1 MEPRFHR
8 PGNEDPALPSR
19 FSAGGP
25 PRAANIQAM
34 NSATAPEAMRPASE
48 FESGSHATGK
58 GQVVAWAAWDW
69 GSAAFNAVMT
79 TFVFTVYLTSKAFGG
94 EDEASAVLGSA
105 LAIAG
110 AAIALLAPVTGQRS
124 DSGGRRKLW
133 LGVNTAAVAL
143 LTGLCFFVF
152 PRPEFLLLGVTLIA
166 LGNVFFEF
174 AGVNYNAML
183 AQISTPANIGKIS
196 GFGWASGY
204 LGGIVALL
212 IVLQLF
218 VQPSFEWFGASTE
231 ESLNIRLV
239 AVFSALWFLVF
250 AIPVMLAVPEV
261 PKARQS
267 GLGFFASYSLLVRR
281 IRAIYRT
288 SPHTI
293 YFLLASAIFRDGL
306 AAVFT
311 FGGIIAA
318 GTFGFE
324 LKQVIFFAIFG
335 NVVAAVGALLG
346 GLLDDRVGPK
356 AVIIGSL
363 IGLLIA
369 GSVLL
374 ALGNGNYSFFGMDW
388 AGSTTFWVFGLFLC
402 LFVGPAQSSSRAYLA
417 RLAPHGESGELFGL
431 YATTGRAVSF
441 LAPALFTLCIA
452 VATPLVAPGEAQRW
466 GILGIMVV
474 LLAGLLVMLPVK
486 PPGRTEIAVV
496 PGA

>member
-1 MEPRFHR
+1 
-8 PGNEDPALPSR
+8 
-19 FSAGGP
+19 
-25 PRAANIQAM
+25 
-34 NSATAPEAMRPASE
+34 
-48 FESGSHATGK
+48 
-58 GQVVAWAAWDW
+58 
-69 GSAAFNAVMT
+69 
-79 TFVFTVYLTSKAFGG
+79 
-94 EDEASAVLGSA
+94 
-105 LAIAG
+105 
-110 AAIALLAPVTGQRS
+110 
-124 DSGGRRKLW
+124 
-133 LGVNTAAVAL
+133 
-143 LTGLCFFVF
+143 
-152 PRPEFLLLGVTLIA
+152 
-166 LGNVFFEF
+166 
-174 AGVNYNAML
+174 VNYNAML

-218 VQPSFEWFGASTE
+218 VQPSIDWFGASTE

-239 AVFSALWFLVF
+239 AVFSALWFLIF

-261 PKARQS
+261 PKARQAR
-267 GLGFFASYSLLVRR
+267 LGFFASYGLLVRR

-293 YFLLASAIFRDGL
+293 FFLLASAIFRDGL

-335 NVVAAVGALLG
+335 NVVAAAGALLG
-346 GLLDDRVGPK
+346 GFLDDKVGPK
-356 AVIIGSL
+356 AVIIASL
-363 IGLLIA
+363 AGLLVA

-374 ALGNGNYSFFGMDW
+374 ALGNGNYSLLGMEW
-388 AGSTTFWVFGLFLC
+388 SGSTTFWVFGLFLC

-441 LAPALFTLCIA
+441 LAPALFTLCIT
-452 VATPLVAPGEAQRW
+452 VATPFVAPGEAQRW

-486 PPGRTEIAVV
+486 PPGKTEIAVV
-496 PGA
+496 PEA

>member
-1 MEPRFHR
+1 
-8 PGNEDPALPSR
+8 
-19 FSAGGP
+19 
-25 PRAANIQAM
+25 M
-34 NSATAPEAMRPASE
+34 NSATAPEAMQPSSELEAGNTASN
-48 FESGSHATGK
+48 K
-58 GQVVAWAAWDW
+58 GRIMAWASWDW

-79 TFVFTVYLTSKAFGG
+79 TFVFTVYLTSNAFGG
-94 EDEASAVLGSA
+94 EDRASAVLGGA

-124 DSGGRRKLW
+124 DTGGRRKLW
-133 LGVNTAAVAL
+133 LGVNTAIVAL
-143 LTGLCFFVF
+143 LTALCFFVF
-152 PRPEFLLLGVTLIA
+152 PRPEFLLLGVSLIA
-166 LGNVFFEF
+166 LANIFFEF

-183 AQISTPANIGKIS
+183 AQISTPRNIGKVS
-196 GFGWASGY
+196 GFGWGMGY

-218 VQPSFEWFGASTE
+218 VQPRFEWFGAATQDG
-231 ESLNIRLV
+231 LNIRLV
-239 AVFSALWFLVF
+239 AVFSALWFFIF
-250 AIPVMLAVPEV
+250 ALPVMFAVPEL
-261 PKARQS
+261 PRPQRAEKA
-267 GLGFFASYSLLVRR
+267 GILASYRLLVRR
-281 IRAIYRT
+281 IKAIYRT

-293 YFLLASAIFRDGL
+293 FFLLASAIFRDGL

-324 LKQVIFFAIFG
+324 LPQVIFFAIFG
-335 NVVAAVGALLG
+335 NIVAAVGAIIG
-346 GLLDDRVGPK
+346 GFLDDRIGPK

-363 IGLLIA
+363 AGLLVA
-369 GSVLL
+369 GTVILV
-374 ALGNGNYSFFGMDW
+374 LGNGNYIFFGAAW

-417 RLAPHGESGELFGL
+417 RLAPQGESGELFGL

-452 VATPLVAPGEAQRW
+452 VATPLVAEGEAQRW

-474 LLAGLLVMLPVK
+474 LLAGLLVLLPVK
-486 PPGRTEIAVV
+486 PPGEARIAVI
-496 PGA
+496 PAS

>member
-1 MEPRFHR
+1 
-8 PGNEDPALPSR
+8 
-19 FSAGGP
+19 
-25 PRAANIQAM
+25 M
-34 NSATAPEAMRPASE
+34 NSAPAPEAAHPASE
-48 FESGSHATGK
+48 LESGSDVTNK
-58 GQVVAWAAWDW
+58 GRVLAWAAWDW

-94 EDEASAVLGSA
+94 EDQASAVLGSA
-105 LAIAG
+105 LAVAG

-124 DSGGRRKLW
+124 DTGGRRKLW
-133 LGVNTAAVAL
+133 LGVNTGAVAL

-183 AQISTPANIGKIS
+183 AQISTPANIGKVS

-218 VQPSFEWFGASTE
+218 VQPSIEWFGASTE
-231 ESLNIRLV
+231 DSLNIRLV

-250 AIPVMLAVPEV
+250 AVPVMFAVPEV
-261 PKARQS
+261 PRARQAA
-267 GLGFFASYSLLVRR
+267 LGFFASYSLLVRR

-293 YFLLASAIFRDGL
+293 FFLLASAIFRDGL

-335 NVVAAVGALLG
+335 NVVAAAGALAG
-346 GLLDDRVGPK
+346 GFLDDRVGPK

-363 IGLLIA
+363 IGLLVA
-369 GSVLL
+369 GTVLL
-374 ALGNGNYSFFGMDW
+374 ALGNGNYSFLGMEW
-388 AGSTTFWVFGLFLC
+388 SGSTTFWVFGLFLC

-417 RLAPHGESGELFGL
+417 RLAPPGESGELFGL

-441 LAPALFTLCIA
+441 LAPALFTVCIT
-452 VATPLVAPGEAQRW
+452 VATPFVAPGEAQRW

-486 PPGRTEIAVV
+486 PPGKTEIAVV
-496 PGA
+496 PAA

>member
-1 MEPRFHR
+1 MNTASA
-8 PGNEDPALPSR
+8 PG
-19 FSAGGP
+19 
-25 PRAANIQAM
+25 AM
-34 NSATAPEAMRPASE
+34 QPASE
-48 FESGSHATGK
+48 LESGHHASSK
-58 GQVVAWAAWDW
+58 GRILAWASWDW

-79 TFVFTVYLTSKAFGG
+79 TFVFTVYLTSSAFGG
-94 EDEASAVLGSA
+94 EDQASAVLGGA
-105 LAIAG
+105 LAVAG
-110 AAIALLAPVTGQRS
+110 FAIAVLAPVTGQRS
-124 DSGGRRKLW
+124 DAGGRRKLW
-133 LGVNTAAVAL
+133 LGINTAAVAI
-143 LTGLCFFVF
+143 LTALCFFVF
-152 PRPEFLLLGVTLIA
+152 PRPEFLLLGVSLIA

-183 AQISTPANIGKIS
+183 AQISTPRNIGKVS
-196 GFGWASGY
+196 GFGWGAGY

-212 IVLQLF
+212 VVLQLF

-231 ESLNIRLV
+231 DSLNIRLV
-239 AVFSALWFLVF
+239 ALFSALWFFIF
-250 AIPVMLAVPEV
+250 ALPVLFAVPEL
-261 PKARQS
+261 PRTGQAAR
-267 GLGFFASYSLLVRR
+267 LGFLASYGLLARR
-281 IRAIYRT
+281 IKAIYAT

-293 YFLLASAIFRDGL
+293 YFLLASAVFRDGL

-324 LKQVIFFAIFG
+324 LSQVIFFAIFG
-335 NVVAAVGALLG
+335 NVVAAVGAMIG
-346 GLLDDRVGPK
+346 GFLDDRVGPK

-363 IGLLIA
+363 VGLLIA
-369 GSVLL
+369 GTVILV
-374 ALGNGNYSFFGMDW
+374 LGNGDYVFFGMDW

-452 VATPLVAPGEAQRW
+452 VATPMVAAGQAQRW

-474 LLAGLLVMLPVK
+474 LLAGLLVLLPVK
-486 PPGRTEIAVV
+486 SPGKASIAVV
-496 PGA
+496 PAA

>member
-1 MEPRFHR
+1 MHR
-8 PGNEDPALPSR
+8 
-19 FSAGGP
+19 
-25 PRAANIQAM
+25 M
-34 NSATAPEAMRPASE
+34 NSASAPGATQPFSELAS
-48 FESGSHATGK
+48 GNKATSK
-58 GQVVAWAAWDW
+58 ARILAWASWDW

-94 EDEASAVLGSA
+94 EDQASAVLGGA

-110 AAIALLAPVTGQRS
+110 FAIALLAPVTGQRS
-124 DSGGRRKLW
+124 DAGGRRKLW
-133 LGVNTAAVAL
+133 LGVNTAAVAI
-143 LTGLCFFVF
+143 LTALCFFVF

-166 LGNVFFEF
+166 LSNVFFEF

-183 AQISTPANIGKIS
+183 AQISTPRNIGKVS
-196 GFGWASGY
+196 GLGWGAGY

-218 VQPSFEWFGASTE
+218 VQPSFEWFGASTRD
-231 ESLNIRLV
+231 SLNIRLV
-239 AVFSALWFLVF
+239 AVFSALWFFVF
-250 AIPVMLAVPEV
+250 ALPVLFAVPEL
-261 PKARQS
+261 PKTPQAQR
-267 GLGFFASYSLLVRR
+267 LGIVASYGLLIRR
-281 IRAIYRT
+281 IKAIYAT

-293 YFLLASAIFRDGL
+293 YFLLASAVFRDGL

-324 LKQVIFFAIFG
+324 LSQVIFFAIFG
-335 NVVAAVGALLG
+335 NVVAAVGAIIG
-346 GLLDDRVGPK
+346 GFLDDKVGPK
-356 AVIIGSL
+356 AVILGSL
-363 IGLLIA
+363 VGLLIA
-369 GSVLL
+369 GTVILM
-374 ALGNGNYSFFGMDW
+374 LGNGEYSFFGMQW
-388 AGSTTFWVFGLFLC
+388 RGSTTFWIFGLFLC

-441 LAPALFTLCIA
+441 LAPALFTLCIT

-474 LLAGLLVMLPVK
+474 LLAGLLVLLPVK
-486 PPGRTEIAVV
+486 SPDKAAIAVV
-496 PGA
+496 PAT